1 MRVFHTTIYNSSW
14 RRLAEIC
21 RISDAA

>member
-1 MRVFHTTIYNSSW
+1 MRVFHTRIYNSSW
-14 RRLAEIC
+14 WRLAETC

>member
-1 MRVFHTTIYNSSW
+1 MRVFHTRIYNSPW
-14 RRLAEIC
+14 WRLAETC